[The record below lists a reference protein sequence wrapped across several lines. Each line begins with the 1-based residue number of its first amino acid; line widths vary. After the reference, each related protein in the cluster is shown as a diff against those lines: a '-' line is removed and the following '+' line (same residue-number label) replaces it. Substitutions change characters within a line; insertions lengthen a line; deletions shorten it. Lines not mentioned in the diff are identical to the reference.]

1 MNLNLFEKITELTQ
15 KTLFRMLNFLYFF
28 DKNIKEISLEAIKST
43 VIFGNSTI
51 DSFISAAVDF
61 GLNHIENKFNRC
73 LYLNV
78 KVEDN
83 PFEFRL
89 LNDEDKFIKIEFD
102 VFEKEFDV
110 LFGKKLSIAK
120 SDGIIHKLRT
130 ENQFRHIMF
139 LICNFNFHRLQKLI
153 EITNF
158 YDDLIFDACI
168 DHTMTYLE
176 NKYNSGKFF
185 GNYF

>member
-1 MNLNLFEKITELTQ
+1 M
-15 KTLFRMLNFLYFF
+15 
-28 DKNIKEISLEAIKST
+28 
-43 VIFGNSTI
+43 
-51 DSFISAAVDF
+51 
-61 GLNHIENKFNRC
+61 
-73 LYLNV
+73 
-78 KVEDN
+78 
-83 PFEFRL
+83 
-89 LNDEDKFIKIEFD
+89 
-102 VFEKEFDV
+102 
-110 LFGKKLSIAK
+110 FGKKLSIAK

-153 EITNF
+153 EIINF

-185 GNYF
+185 GNYFLNVEVTFNC

>member
-1 MNLNLFEKITELTQ
+1 
-15 KTLFRMLNFLYFF
+15 MLNFYISLT
-28 DKNIKEISLEAIKST
+28 KVLRNSLEAIKST

-110 LFGKKLSIAK
+110 LFAK
-120 SDGIIHKLRT
+120 SYLLL
-130 ENQFRHIMF
+130 NQM
-139 LICNFNFHRLQKLI
+139 
-153 EITNF
+153 
-158 YDDLIFDACI
+158 A
-168 DHTMTYLE
+168 
-176 NKYNSGKFF
+176 
-185 GNYF
+185 